1 MSATPTRRSAR
12 VIKAPDRLAPSAP
25 PGVTPRKRSKAAEA
39 APSATKSGSSA
50 FTLPIS
56 ARSKRQ
62 KTEKVKPNSRKRNAA
77 ADDEI
82 EEDEQINTS
91 DVESDA
97 GDTEHEDEVSEST
110 ASESAD
116 DSETSDFE
124 DARPRTNKTP
134 KKTPQ
139 KRGQKQRNQYPRS
152 AAAAPASSASR
163 GKTKTTTSTAGRLL
177 NDESSQLLN
186 AILDDNV
193 ALAQVVMD
201 WISSYREGADQAM
214 CELIN
219 FFVKLTGCPGSV
231 NEDALYETESIPS
244 VLDELQKQSITALK
258 HGGVDHV
265 VLGVEVD
272 GGDDLLMG
280 RSREHRKFRK
290 SALQFVQKLVVDGQH
305 HLVFEEVN
313 ESNNLSAFT
322 EVVLQWLA
330 SMAGSSYRPFRHVAT
345 LCTLTIQSALVSIRA
360 QISTELQT
368 THRQLDAEQKRILS
382 SARRNP
388 NKESARA
395 EQLRSRVGTLTEQD
409 ELAESAFTV
418 FYNTVF
424 IYRYRDVHAMI
435 RSECLVPLA
444 SWCRAYP
451 ATYLNTEY
459 LRYLG
464 WSLNDK
470 DPRVREAALSAITGP
485 LLLGKTPQSQGNIG
499 GGVGALAGVD
509 TVSEESYAEGIR
521 PFIVR
526 FLPRLVQI
534 AAGDIDAKVQVAAL
548 KLITHLGKHNYLDAS
563 TKIGDIRN
571 IKKLSKPEKDAVA
584 KAGNGHSRSKK
595 GKHGTK
601 RNARSREKYSHSLS
615 QQLLEE
621 SSSES
626 EHSSDAESEDNNSNI
641 AAESRI
647 ADTLS
652 IQVLYDDNND
662 DNDTFSSR
670 TDRSY
675 SARSSSNRIDN
686 TIPLPCP
693 HHSVMRYLAPL
704 VAHTHASV
712 RSAASELVSWWIK
725 KEWMIAAQV
734 SALGVDES
742 LSGGVLG
749 SADGESET
757 DTFSA
762 VVEDDV
768 EMEGDSAV
776 SIADLL
782 ESQPRKRRARKW
794 LLFKSLGAFLW
805 HLSRMSRPIAGTGH
819 SDCSSKGQDN
829 FDMESGAKK
838 QWIMEQAA
846 SCVEEM
852 WAAPTSSI
860 GLTVGEDQ
868 NLALAGSIISGLVQ
882 TSLDAKIDAALG
894 SDQSAIL
901 PRSVAAAQA
910 LWHKI
915 PELSDLDTLSAYLS
929 WDHTTLHSTATSKD
943 TASSCFALAQGE
955 ETALL
960 QAYAVWVL
968 ECNKSIAD
976 KKRRTRNKKDKSDLE
991 EELQVMSRV
1000 WQSTFVPLLVR
1011 NIDSPDRLLPLV
1023 YLATEAMDLQAI
1035 FDADCVNVLQE
1046 VSKSITLVLE
1056 RYGGDVRLAR
1066 LATGFLER
1074 VDNSRLLAPASVIAA
1089 TSGAQDD
1096 DNGNGNSAQ
1105 HGDST
1110 VPGDLICKAARSAS
1124 MLLVTA
1130 VAAVPDTPHSHQ
1142 SAYTDV
1148 YARIVALR
1156 SMIRSKD
1163 ISAIITVAS
1172 VGSNRNESNEG
1183 VAAVTLDSAEEYA
1196 DMSVRSPDAPIEQ
1209 LYLLIEQ
1216 ASKCIGLQTIPEKAA
1231 LSALDTAYYF
1241 LLWRSLKFDKLLKQ
1255 HPTFPLITSDDTQLS
1270 PYWGRVES
1278 AAKNLKNDRDR
1289 LLDLCLELVDTAA
1302 LNYSRLRELA
1312 FAVLGRVLRL
1322 FTGVLTRNS
1331 ARTSGGVVDATATQ
1345 RAQGIRQSLFLQSPS
1360 LVRSKLI
1367 SFFEHKLSDWAH
1379 TVASLSPQKASKASL
1394 DSTTQHNSE
1403 TTATTVSL
1411 YKDAPSSWSIAY
1423 SRFCTIAALWAQWIG
1438 DQTVPMS
1445 CLPKMAAYT
1454 GMLGLESL
1462 EKLRVEAALRLD
1474 EHDGGSG
1481 HAKVVPKRKVGFVA
1495 LSAFDHIVQAAVDNL
1510 KPMIILQGT
1519 RDAAM
1524 SVYMTAMRMSFEQNI
1539 SAQPSL
1545 GLVADAV
1552 NVGTLARFVV
1562 SALKTAFA
1570 QPSAPVTPARGRRG
1584 TGDGAAFT
1592 LAPAVVGAAWA
1603 QQHLKAIEYGFS
1615 RVIDVSIF
1623 EESNNLLDEND
1634 DIIESDA
1641 AEVQVANRE
1650 PASAE
1655 TWETQAAPWFAALS
1669 QTVSGV
1675 LRPRHAEI
1683 LDKHVSQLAAKLGVS
1698 SQTSEDR
1705 RAEDAESAVAAVLP
1719 YQRAL
1724 DKELSKLDAIKA
1736 RMAEV
1741 RAGDGDTEERGD
1753 ARLDILSSPP
1763 APPTPAARSHHV
1775 SLMDIEEEDGTEAQ
1789 EAEEMEVDE

>member
-1312 FAVLGRVLRL
+1312 FAVLG
-1322 FTGVLTRNS
+1322 
-1331 ARTSGGVVDATATQ
+1331 
-1345 RAQGIRQSLFLQSPS
+1345 
-1360 LVRSKLI
+1360 
-1367 SFFEHKLSDWAH
+1367 H
-1379 TVASLSPQKASKASL
+1379 
-1394 DSTTQHNSE
+1394 
-1403 TTATTVSL
+1403 
-1411 YKDAPSSWSIAY
+1411 
-1423 SRFCTIAALWAQWIG
+1423 
-1438 DQTVPMS
+1438 QTVPMS

-1634 DIIESDA
+1634 DVIESDA